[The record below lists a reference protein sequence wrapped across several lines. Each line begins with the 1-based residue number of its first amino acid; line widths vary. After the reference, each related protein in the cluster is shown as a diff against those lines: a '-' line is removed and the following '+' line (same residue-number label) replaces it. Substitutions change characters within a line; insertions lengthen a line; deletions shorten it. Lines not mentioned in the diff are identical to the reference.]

1 MRIFKKIK
9 KWLLSGFQDEL
20 NKADARADYWR
31 NETECWKKEFEE
43 ADKKNKQLLLKI
55 TKQDELLQSQK
66 QQISEL
72 EDKIDIQKCKAA
84 KYLSYYLTEMEKHAP
99 ND

>member
-1 MRIFKKIK
+1 MKIFKKIK
-9 KWLLSGFQDEL
+9 KWLLSGIQDEL
-20 NKADARADYWR
+20 NREEARAQY
-31 NETECWKKEFEE
+31 WKKEYAE
-43 ADKKNKQLLLKI
+43 ADETIKRLRLKI

-72 EDKIDIQKCKAA
+72 EDEIDVQKCKAA
-84 KYLSYYLTEMEKHAP
+84 KYLSYYLEEMEKHAP

>member
-1 MRIFKKIK
+1 MKIFKKIK
-9 KWLLSGFQDEL
+9 KWLLSGVQDKL
-20 NKADARADYWR
+20 NNAEARAQY
-31 NETECWKKEFEE
+31 WKKEYIEAEE
-43 ADKKNKQLLLKI
+43 TIKQLRFKI

-72 EDKIDIQKCKAA
+72 EDEIDIQKCKAA

>member
-1 MRIFKKIK
+1 MKIFKKIK

-20 NKADARADYWR
+20 NKVEARAEY
-31 NETECWKKEFEE
+31 WKKEFGE
-43 ADKKNKQLLLKI
+43 ADKTIKDLQLKNKQ
-55 TKQDELLQSQK
+55 QCELLQSQK

-72 EDKIDIQKCKAA
+72 QDEIDVQRAKAA
-84 KYLSYYLTEMEKHAP
+84 KYLSFYLQEMEKHAP